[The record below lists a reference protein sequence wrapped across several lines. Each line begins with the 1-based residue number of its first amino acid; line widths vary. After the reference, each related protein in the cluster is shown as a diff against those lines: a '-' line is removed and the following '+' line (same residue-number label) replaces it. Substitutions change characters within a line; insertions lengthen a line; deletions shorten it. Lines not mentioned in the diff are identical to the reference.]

1 MKKNLLFTALLGSAL
16 LGSASARTITDDL
29 GRQVTIP
36 DAPKRIAALS
46 PFLVEG
52 VYAVGAAP
60 VARPSSAT
68 YPAAAL
74 KVPDVGLSY
83 TPNLERL
90 AAAQPDVILLS
101 SLSQRQL
108 IPSLEKLGV
117 PVVAIGSNSI
127 DDVYSMLK
135 RFGVWF
141 NQPTQAARAEREL
154 RVAVAKA
161 RAQGTGKPV
170 NVFTLIGTP
179 QNFFGAKKN
188 SFTGNLVTAL
198 GARNVATGPDDKRYV
213 GFAPYTF
220 ERLLADN
227 PDVIVVIK
235 PTNSQQQ
242 EGSVLNDFKRNP
254 LWQKLGA
261 VQAGRVYEIEPEVVL
276 SSPGPRAAQAITELA
291 SLIYRK

>member
-1 MKKNLLFTALLGSAL
+1 MPKILKNTLLLALATISTAQ
-16 LGSASARTITDDL
+16 ARNITDDL
-29 GRQVTIP
+29 GRQVVIP

-46 PFLVEG
+46 PFIVEG
-52 VYAVGAAP
+52 AFAVGVTP

-74 KVPDVGLSY
+74 NVPEVGLSY

-90 AAAQPDVILLS
+90 AATKPDVIFVS
-101 SLSQRQL
+101 GLSQRQL
-108 IPSLEKLGV
+108 IPSLEKLGI
-117 PVVAIGSNSI
+117 PVVAINSNSI
-127 DDVYSMLK
+127 NDVYAMLK
-135 RFGVWF
+135 NFGVWL
-141 NQPTQAARAEREL
+141 NQPAKAAKADREL

-161 RAQGTGKPV
+161 RAQGTGRPV
-170 NVFTLIGTP
+170 NVFTLIGSP
-179 QNFFGAKKN
+179 QSFFGAKKT
-188 SFTGNLVTAL
+188 SFTGNLITAL
-198 GARNVATGPDDKRYV
+198 GARNVAQGPDDKRYV

-242 EGSVLNDFKRNP
+242 EGSVLNEFKANP
-254 LWQKLGA
+254 LWQKLKA
-261 VQAGRVYEIEPEVVL
+261 VQAGRVYELEPEVVL

-291 SLIYRK
+291 GLIYKK